1 MCKLDQRPIEV
12 YNPIYLNNRINQ
24 IIRKPGAWIMPK
36 RMSSEFLEYL
46 VETYEVDDDCDRLP
60 SLQDLSKQ
68 LEISV
73 SSLREQMEVGRA
85 LGLVEAKPRT
95 GLRRLPY
102 SFLPAV
108 ELSLS
113 CAIAMEQENF
123 LKFADLRRNIEGAY
137 WYQAVNLLTTE
148 DKEYLQNLIARAW
161 QKLHGPPIQIPQ
173 DEHRELHLTIYKRL
187 DNPFVSGILE
197 AYWEA
202 YEAVGLNLYVGYQY
216 LDEVWSYHQRMVDG
230 ICSGDYEAGYQAL
243 VEHTDLIR
251 HRVIENEDGKIMVAQ
266 TY

>member
-1 MCKLDQRPIEV
+1 MHELDPREIEW

-24 IIRKPGAWIMPK
+24 INRKPGAWIMPK

-123 LKFADLRRNIEGAY
+123 LKFADLRRNLEGAY